1 MTSLIAALVA
11 IAFVA
16 IPIAIVWKVARR
28 LQQVRREFS
37 DPAKLRRAFAEHA
50 ASALRRAGAAP
61 QSVAKLE
68 VLAQQPGLPRRPAM
82 RRPQRHRPTP
92 APIAGLDTGESFRLS
107 QPPDHGEPHV
117 PFAISN
123 WIAVALFAGAAAYW
137 FLR

>member
-1 MTSLIAALVA
+1 MMSLISALVA

-16 IPIAIVWKVARR
+16 IPIAIVWKVVRR

-37 DPAKLRRAFAEHA
+37 DPARLRRAFAEHA
-50 ASALRRAGAAP
+50 ASALRRAGADP

-68 VLAQQPGLPRRPAM
+68 VLTQQPVQPRPAM

-107 QPPDHGEPHV
+107 QPPDHGEPHA

-137 FLR
+137 LLR

>member
-1 MTSLIAALVA
+1 MTSLIAALIV

-16 IPIAIVWKVARR
+16 IPIAIVWKVVRR

-37 DPAKLRRAFAEHA
+37 DPARLQRAFAEHT

-61 QSVAKLE
+61 QLGAELE
-68 VLAQQPGLPRRPAM
+68 VLAQQPGLQRRPAM
-82 RRPQRHRPTP
+82 QRPQGRRPTP

-107 QPPDHGEPHV
+107 QPPDHGEPHA

-123 WIAVALFAGAAAYW
+123 WIGVALLAGAAAWW